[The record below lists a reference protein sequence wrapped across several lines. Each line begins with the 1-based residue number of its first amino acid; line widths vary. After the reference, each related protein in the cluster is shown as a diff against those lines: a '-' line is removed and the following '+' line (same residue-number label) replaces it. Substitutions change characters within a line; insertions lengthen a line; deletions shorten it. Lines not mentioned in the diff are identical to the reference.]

1 MQTIEQENEKLTR
14 AGYPPLA
21 DCEPLHTPGPWFAVV
36 TDTTCGGEPAIWEI
50 ADKNGGVIAEDV
62 SYNPAN
68 AALIASAPDLLSALE
83 FLLADYLAIDG
94 ESLTYSSVPAD
105 KARAAIAKAKGGES

>member
-21 DCEPLHTPGPWFAVV
+21 DCEPLHTPGPWSFEELNGALEIVDE
-36 TDTTCGGEPAIWEI
+36 TGIGTIAQLQTLEGISGEDI
-50 ADKNGGVIAEDV
+50 
-62 SYNPAN
+62 AN
-68 AALIASAPDLLSALE
+68 ARLISSAPDLLSALE
-83 FLLADYLAIDG
+83 FLLSDYLAING

-105 KARAAIAKAKGGES
+105 KARAAISKAKGGAA

>member
-1 MQTIEQENEKLTR
+1 MQTIEQENQNLLR

-21 DCEPLHTPGPWFAVV
+21 DCEPLHTPGPWLAVV

-50 ADKNGGVIAEDV
+50 TDNHGGVIAEDI

-68 AALIASAPDLLSALE
+68 AALIAAAPDMFDALQAIVDAYGDQDSLL
-83 FLLADYLAIDG
+83 IDQ
-94 ESLTYSSVPAD
+94 
-105 KARAAIAKAKGGES
+105 AKAALAKATA